1 MSRWTSVWR
10 RRHRAAQT
18 RRAINQA
25 LDRSSSP
32 GMEQELLVLASR
44 QFADIPR

>member
-1 MSRWTSVWR
+1 MSNWTASWR
-10 RRHRAAQT
+10 RRHAAART

-32 GMEQELLVLASR
+32 GMEQELRAQASR
-44 QFADIPR
+44 QWGDLPR